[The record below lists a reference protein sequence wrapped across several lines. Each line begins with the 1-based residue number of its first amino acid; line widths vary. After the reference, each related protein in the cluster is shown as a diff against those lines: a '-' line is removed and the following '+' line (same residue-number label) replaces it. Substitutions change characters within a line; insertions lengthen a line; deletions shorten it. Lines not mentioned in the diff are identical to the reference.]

1 MEKLK
6 EFAALIKPLFNA
18 KGIFKMKA
26 YRFGIAANSD
36 NRLMLDIEN
45 RAAASTLSENGAF
58 ERREGFEFKGIA
70 NDNIFNSENAV
81 SNSYYFPENKSIR
94 KENVSENLFFQTDFD
109 NLKVIHAFEK
119 IPTAAVSSYFK
130 GGVRGRTSGMVFSPM
145 VKNSL
150 LFSLLNMSNV
160 EFGGGTNFLGG
171 ETMKFGDAAV
181 PLGGET
187 MKFGDAA
194 VPLGGE
200 MMKFGG
206 RTETMT
212 GSPVEK
218 GENRFFEQR
227 FSFSEKAEA
236 ANSNLEKA
244 VYNFHYPTDE
254 AQQKA
259 VRTKKSFLEENYA
272 AVDID
277 QIEDALAKR
286 IHSQL
291 LAGFPMF

>member
-18 KGIFKMKA
+18 KGIFKMSA

-36 NRLMLDIEN
+36 NRLMFDIEN

-81 SNSYYFPENKSIR
+81 SNSHYFPENKSVR

-181 PLGGET
+181 PLGGE
-187 MKFGDAA
+187 
-194 VPLGGE
+194 

-212 GSPVEK
+212 GSMVEK